1 MVNIVEAEYMLEVTE
16 RGTIVLF
23 RRKMRMHDELAWRK
37 HIFLEGGIPR
47 SPKPPMSRVHETFQ
61 KRTQKIVP
69 LFNGTLNY
77 TICLVSYFMC
87 HFF

>member
-23 RRKMRMHDELAWRK
+23 RRKMRMQDELAWRE

-47 SPKPPMSRVHETFQ
+47 SPKRPPMSRACEAFHEWYGLLSFLSH
-61 KRTQKIVP
+61 V
-69 LFNGTLNY
+69 TLLPR
-77 TICLVSYFMC
+77 IQ
-87 HFF
+87 